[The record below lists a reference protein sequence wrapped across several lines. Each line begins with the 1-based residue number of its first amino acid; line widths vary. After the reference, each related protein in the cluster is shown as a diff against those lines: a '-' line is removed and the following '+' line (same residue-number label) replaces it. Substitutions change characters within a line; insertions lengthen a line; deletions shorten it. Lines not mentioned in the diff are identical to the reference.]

1 MTTAVTAPVQSVPST
16 AGAFA
21 ADRPLRRPR
30 HTAWPY
36 AGLVSAVSAATS
48 LLFLS
53 QGNKQ
58 FDLDS
63 APTTSFVLDNLH
75 GATWIKFGGAMGLVS
90 VVAGLVFLLGLG
102 NFMQR
107 LRPERTTVHAGMR
120 VATAAFVASVSVGVM
135 MRYIV
140 AGGAKGGIDKNLY
153 THDAVS
159 TLSSLADQLTT
170 ASYLPALI
178 AMGLVGWV
186 SLRDRI
192 LPRPVGVLALLFTA
206 SSLTA
211 TVALGL
217 PYSSILDYPVFATV
231 ISIAAWFSRKA
242 V

>member
-1 MTTAVTAPVQSVPST
+1 
-16 AGAFA
+16 
-21 ADRPLRRPR
+21 
-30 HTAWPY
+30 
-36 AGLVSAVSAATS
+36 
-48 LLFLS
+48 
-53 QGNKQ
+53 
-58 FDLDS
+58 
-63 APTTSFVLDNLH
+63 
-75 GATWIKFGGAMGLVS
+75 
-90 VVAGLVFLLGLG
+90 
-102 NFMQR
+102 
-107 LRPERTTVHAGMR
+107 
-120 VATAAFVASVSVGVM
+120 
-135 MRYIV
+135 
-140 AGGAKGGIDKNLY
+140 
-153 THDAVS
+153 VS